1 VQFCILFCLNFD
13 IITRIDVGKVGASS
27 DHVDQHVMVL
37 NSEDAK
43 MQFMTAM
50 MPTFASLG
58 RIIIFAASRAGTE
71 AISQELSKINEV
83 GDKIACIHGDKS
95 QHERNKALGAFKK
108 GKVIALVATDV
119 AARGLD
125 VPDIMTVVNFDAA
138 KNLDSHTHRV
148 GRAGRLTSEH
158 GTHKQGNAYTLL
170 TMKDKDFANSLVGQF
185 KREGRPVGNDLV
197 NLAKR
202 SRHYKDV
209 NVTIGKQH
217 RQKRGA
223 VLSGFVRAS
232 DDQASSGGSNQYG
245 PGNGSKR
252 SRNI

>member
-1 VQFCILFCLNFD
+1 MKFCIYVVALNFD
-13 IITRIDVGKVGASS
+13 TITRVDVGQVGASS

-37 NSEDAK
+37 NNEAAK

-50 MPTFASLG
+50 MPTFVSLG
-58 RIIIFAASRAGTE
+58 RIIIFAASRVGTE
-71 AISQELSKINEV
+71 TISQELSKINEV
-83 GDKIACIHGDKS
+83 GNKIACIHGDKS

-125 VPDIMTVVNFDAA
+125 VSDIMTVVNYDAA

-158 GTHKQGNAYTLL
+158 GTHKKGNAYTLL
-170 TMKDKDFANSLVGQF
+170 TGKNKDFANSLVGQF
-185 KREGRPVGNDLV
+185 NREGRPVGEDLI

-209 NVTIGKQH
+209 NVVIKKQH
-217 RQKRGA
+217 KQKRGA
-223 VLSGFVRAS
+223 VLSGFVRGS
-232 DDQASSGGSNQYG
+232 DDQSSFGASS
-245 PGNGSKR
+245 GSKR
-252 SRNI
+252 SRKS